1 MGKKTLIFKI
11 LGIIFITLLI
21 LSTGC
26 LIYTVLLFNKIETFY
41 LIMGSLVLL
50 CIINLVVGTF
60 ILSIKNLKTVK
71 FIIFSSISILLS
83 ILFIVGAWYIFTAYN
98 KLNDMNKTVITHKTA
113 LVSMNKDLNIENL
126 EGYKIGLLDNNSET
140 TEGIEGN
147 ILPYEVIDKFNLDEK
162 NEIIE
167 YSDTLTLMFDL
178 YQGELDLIFVSANY
192 KYNFKSVEGYE
203 NIEDEVFT
211 IYEYGKEYEKSKIED
226 TTTSKVDLNEP
237 FTVLL
242 LGVDSAVDGLAENAS
257 FNGDTIM
264 LITFDPKTLNAT
276 MFSIPR
282 DTYVTMACGGSTQKI
297 NHAAWGGTNCM
308 VKTVQNLT
316 GINIDYYVKIN
327 FKGVVDLV
335 NALGGI
341 EVNVPEPDYLDK
353 ICTDNSDRSGQVC
366 IESGWQTLNGEEALV
381 LARNRKAFAQG
392 DFQRGQNQQIVVE
405 GIMQKAKTI
414 RSLNQFYEI
423 LDVISKNI
431 DTNMT
436 TDEMLSFYEI
446 GKKLLLS
453 NDNNVIN
460 IQKTWLRGYSLYA
473 YEPSVA
479 GYSYTFQYY
488 RGSLNDIVEAMEI
501 NLGLREK
508 EVIKEIHFSINDP
521 YEKTIIGN
529 KSYSESKL
537 TLLPNFANGYSVES
551 AKNWGSNHGITINV
565 EYITEGDMFNP
576 AYPSGKIVGQSAH
589 EGMLLVRVGSSMT
602 IYVIDNDNP
611 TSIDDETTN
620 NENEENENENTEE
633 ETQKPNDE
641 NNDNDSEVTDGAE
654 EGNTEESSDTNESL
668 VPGMPTE
675 E

>member
-26 LIYTVLLFNKIETFY
+26 LIYTILLFNKIETFY
-41 LIMGSLVLL
+41 LIMGSVLL
-50 CIINLVVGTF
+50 LCVINLIVGTF
-60 ILSIKNLKTVK
+60 ILSIKNMKTIK
-71 FIIFSSISILLS
+71 FIVLSVISLLLS
-83 ILFIVGAWYIFTAYN
+83 VLFVVGAWYIFTAYN

-113 LVSMNKDLNIENL
+113 LVSMDKDMDIENL
-126 EGYKIGLLDNNSET
+126 EGYKIGLIDNNEET

-147 ILPYEVIDKFNLDEK
+147 ILPYEVIDKFNLDDK
-162 NEIIE
+162 NEIVE

-192 KYNFKSVEGYE
+192 KSNFKSVEGYE

-211 IYEYGKEYEKSKIED
+211 IYEYGKEYEKSEVED
-226 TTTSKVDLNEP
+226 ISTAKVDLNKP
-237 FTVLL
+237 FTILL
-242 LGVDSAVDGLAENAS
+242 LGVDSEVDGLAENAS

-282 DTYVTMACGGSTQKI
+282 DTYVTMACGGSVQKI

-327 FKGVVDLV
+327 FKGVVNLV
-335 NALGGI
+335 DALGGI

-353 ICTDNSDRSGQVC
+353 ICTDNSDRGGEVC

-381 LARNRKAFAQG
+381 LARNRKAFLQG
-392 DFQRGQNQQIVVE
+392 DFQRGQNQQLVVE
-405 GIMQKAKTI
+405 AIMQKAKTI
-414 RSLNQFYEI
+414 RNVNQFYEI
-423 LDVISKNI
+423 LDVVSKNI

-446 GKKLLLS
+446 GKKLLFS

-460 IQKTWLRGYSLYA
+460 IQKTWLRGYGLYA

-488 RGSLNDIVEAMEI
+488 RGSLNDIVNAMKV
-501 NLGLREK
+501 NLGLKEK
-508 EVIKEIHFSINDP
+508 EVVKEINFSINEP
-521 YEKTIIGN
+521 YEKTIIGD

-537 TLLPNFANGYSVES
+537 TLLPDFSNGYSVES
-551 AKNWGSNHGITINV
+551 AKSWGTNHGITINV
-565 EYITEGDMFNP
+565 EYITDGDLFNS
-576 AYPSGKIVGQSAH
+576 AYPTGKIVGQSAH

-602 IYVIDNDNP
+602 IYVIENNNQSSGDDNSSIVDDD
-611 TSIDDETTN
+611 TSED
-620 NENEENENENTEE
+620 ENT
-633 ETQKPNDE
+633 TDDTE
-641 NNDNDSEVTDGAE
+641 NNTEDNTNEGSAE
-654 EGNTEESSDTNESL
+654 EDSSSTADPEI
-668 VPGMPTE
+668 PGLPTE
-675 E
+675 